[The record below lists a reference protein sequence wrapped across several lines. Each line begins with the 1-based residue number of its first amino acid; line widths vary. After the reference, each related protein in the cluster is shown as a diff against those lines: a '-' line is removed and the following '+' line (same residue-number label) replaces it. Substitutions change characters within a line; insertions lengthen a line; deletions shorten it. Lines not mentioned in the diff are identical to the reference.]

1 MKKTIQ
7 GKQCMTNKR
16 TLLKYLKPLCGE
28 NIEDMISN
36 TTIILLW
43 TTVDGSKYWLK
54 DACNKRYWKRFIER
68 RLVHILIEETS
79 HYQAATIAPSIQP
92 LHNL

>member
-36 TTIILLW
+36 TTIIFMDNCGWFKIL
-43 TTVDGSKYWLK
+43 
-54 DACNKRYWKRFIER
+54 AER
-68 RLVHILIEETS
+68 RM
-79 HYQAATIAPSIQP
+79 
-92 LHNL
+92 